1 MSISLILLLVVTLVR
16 LAIFAFVIYAAVQGV
31 KALRKYNRSGEV
43 RKEKAETRRSLG
55 EVLKEHRVRCKMTQE
70 FVAESLGVSRQAV
83 SKWETGTADPS
94 TSNLLALAKLFG
106 VSAEELL
113 RQGRVRVN
121 GQPAA
126 LGDQA
131 DPESDTVTVDGQ
143 PLRRD
148 TRRVYLMLNKP
159 RGYVTT
165 LSDERGRRTA
175 AELVSGCGARVYPV
189 GRLDMD
195 SEGLLLMTNDGAW
208 MQRLLHPSHQI
219 EKEYRVTVTGPVEG
233 AAQRLAAIRD
243 LEGERIRPA
252 RVRELWRDGSKA
264 ALSVTIHEG
273 KNRQIRRMCRQA
285 GLAVQRL
292 QRVREHTLT
301 LGDLPAGQWRYLTQ
315 QELRDLEGSEKS

>member
-1 MSISLILLLVVTLVR
+1 MKER
-16 LAIFAFVIYAAVQGV
+16 LQKIIAAAGICSRR
-31 KALRKYNRSGEV
+31 A
-43 RKEKAETRRSLG
+43 AE
-55 EVLKEHRVRCKMTQE
+55 
-70 FVAESLGVSRQAV
+70 
-83 SKWETGTADPS
+83 D
-94 TSNLLALAKLFG
+94 
-106 VSAEELL
+106 LL
-113 RQGRVRVN
+113 RQGRVQVN
-121 GQPAA
+121 GQIAA
-126 LGDQA
+126 LGDRA
-131 DPESDTVTVDGQ
+131 DPESDIVTVDGQ

-243 LEGERIRPA
+243 LEER
-252 RVRELWRDGSKA
+252 E
-264 ALSVTIHEG
+264 
-273 KNRQIRRMCRQA
+273 RQIIV
-285 GLAVQRL
+285 L
-292 QRVREHTLT
+292 
-301 LGDLPAGQWRYLTQ
+301 RYFKDMTQ
-315 QELRDLEGSEKS
+315 QQIAGILGISQVQVSRIEKKVLERMREKMMG

>member
-1 MSISLILLLVVTLVR
+1 MKER
-16 LAIFAFVIYAAVQGV
+16 LQKIIAAAGIC
-31 KALRKYNRSGEV
+31 S
-43 RKEKAETRRSLG
+43 RR
-55 EVLKEHRVRCKMTQE
+55 
-70 FVAESLGVSRQAV
+70 A
-83 SKWETGTADPS
+83 
-94 TSNLLALAKLFG
+94 
-106 VSAEELL
+106 AEELL

-121 GQPAA
+121 GQSAA

-131 DPESDTVTVDGQ
+131 DPESDIVTVDGQ

-233 AAQRLAAIRD
+233 AAQRLAAIR
-243 LEGERIRPA
+243 
-252 RVRELWRDGSKA
+252 

-285 GLAVQRL
+285 GLAVRRL

-301 LGDLPAGQWRYLTQ
+301 LGDLPVGQWRYLTQ